1 VRKGESGVERSVA
14 QREPRVVSR
23 VRKRVARAG
32 EKRAPAKT
40 FFRKKCEHDRRRRK
54 KKTID
59 TPI

>member
-32 EKRAPAKT
+32 ERRAPAKT
-40 FFRKKCEHDRRRRK
+40 FLRKCEDDWRRRK
-54 KKTID
+54 KMD
-59 TPI
+59 SPI